1 MGELEKYGLLS
12 AALLLLMAGLLA
24 FFGRDSES
32 DPGAHALSADNEV
45 VERDADRG
53 TPSRD
58 PGSGPRVPTTQP
70 KTPVVNNDAGRTPID
85 NENDAGGD
93 DVGPRD
99 ANGQADPATENAPR
113 TTPAKTPE
121 APPNE
126 VKQPESDAPVHYAVK
141 KGDTLSS
148 IAAAHFGDKKFYT
161 LIQQANP
168 GVDSRKLTV
177 GQELILPAK
186 SATKASA
193 DPKKTA
199 SDTNGTNA
207 KEPAKDPKGTSG
219 KGLEAA
225 KSGKSPATSAKNA
238 LAADKPNPPKSDPKV
253 DGSPRKATKD
263 AGKAADAAAK
273 KGPREH
279 RVAKGDTLTS
289 IARKYYDDANKWK
302 TIFEANRDKLKS
314 TSIVPEGVV
323 LKIP

>member
-32 DPGAHALSADNEV
+32 EPGAHALAANNEV
-45 VERDADRG
+45 VDRDADRG

-58 PGSGPRVPTTQP
+58 PGSGPRVTPTTP
-70 KTPVVNNDAGRTPID
+70 KTPPTNVDPGRTPRD
-85 NENDAGGD
+85 AENDAGGD
-93 DVGPRD
+93 DVSPRN
-99 ANGQADPATENAPR
+99 ASERAAEEAENAPR
-113 TTPAKTPE
+113 GSAPKEQEPPQAQTP
-121 APPNE
+121 
-126 VKQPESDAPVHYAVK
+126 PESDAPIHYAVK

-148 IAAAHFGDKKFYT
+148 IAAAHFGDKKYYR
-161 LIQQANP
+161 LIEQANP
-168 GVDSRKLTV
+168 GVDSRKLMV

-186 SATKASA
+186 SAIRAPTDAPKTPASVVQ
-193 DPKKTA
+193 
-199 SDTNGTNA
+199 DT
-207 KEPAKDPKGTSG
+207 AKDTKQPKGPAG
-219 KGLEAA
+219 KALEAA
-225 KSGKSPATSAKNA
+225 KDAKPATNAAKNA
-238 LAADKPNPPKSDPKV
+238 AVADRPIANKSKT

-263 AGKAADAAAK
+263 GEKSTDSGAK

>member
-32 DPGAHALSADNEV
+32 DPGAHALSANNEV
-45 VERDADRG
+45 VERDSDRG

-58 PGSGPRVPTTQP
+58 PGSGPRVTPKPQPTNEGPAQ
-70 KTPVVNNDAGRTPID
+70 TPRE
-85 NENDAGGD
+85 NENNAGGD
-93 DVGPRD
+93 DVEPRVPSGRDPGADED
-99 ANGQADPATENAPR
+99 AARGSAPAEQHPPKVQDP
-113 TTPAKTPE
+113 
-121 APPNE
+121 
-126 VKQPESDAPVHYAVK
+126 PESDAPIHYAVK

-148 IAAAHFGDKKFYT
+148 IAAAHFGDKKYYT

-168 GVDSRKLTV
+168 GVDARKLTV

-186 SATKASA
+186 SATRAPADAAKTPASGTTGGPLKDTKSTKGPAGKA
-193 DPKKTA
+193 
-199 SDTNGTNA
+199 
-207 KEPAKDPKGTSG
+207 
-219 KGLEAA
+219 LEAA
-225 KSGKSPATSAKNA
+225 KDAKPTTSGAKA
-238 LAADKPNPPKSDPKV
+238 PVVADRPSSDKPKV
-253 DGSPRKATKD
+253 DGSPRKSSKD
-263 AGKAADAAAK
+263 GEKSNDAATK

-289 IARKYYDDANKWK
+289 IARKYYADANKWK

>member
-24 FFGRDSES
+24 FFGRDSDV
-32 DPGAHALSADNEV
+32 DPGAHALSANNEV
-45 VERDADRG
+45 VDRDADRG
-53 TPSRD
+53 AASRD
-58 PGSGPRVPTTQP
+58 PGAPRDRSTPTNSQTP
-70 KTPVVNNDAGRTPID
+70 KADPEQTPID
-85 NENDAGGD
+85 RERLAGGD
-93 DVGPRD
+93 DAPRDPPNPTDDETVGPVESETKSNDGEKAPD
-99 ANGQADPATENAPR
+99 A
-113 TTPAKTPE
+113 
-121 APPNE
+121 
-126 VKQPESDAPVHYAVK
+126 DAPVHYAVK

-148 IAAAHFGDKKFYT
+148 IAAAHFGDKKFYK
-161 LIQQANP
+161 LIEQANP

-186 SATKASA
+186 SATQAPANTPNTSKTPSDSNA
-193 DPKKTA
+193 PK
-199 SDTNGTNA
+199 A
-207 KEPAKDPKGTSG
+207 KEPAKDPKGTTG

-225 KSGKSPATSAKNA
+225 KAGKAPATSGKNA
-238 LAADKPNPPKSDPKV
+238 VAADKATTPKPDPKA
-253 DGSPRKATKD
+253 DGSPRKASKD
-263 AGKAADAAAK
+263 PAKPAESAAK